1 MRIGMVLNY
10 SGGFAETVSQ
20 ASNAISG
27 TLQAVATQ
35 DPTILVVVP
44 DRDVRTLVGHMLE
57 GSRYRV
63 LLAAGVAQA
72 IAAQGSTEID
82 LLVTEVAPSVDG
94 FAIAEQLRAC
104 TPGLPV
110 LYIGGWFDHPRYAE
124 LKQETVVSQPFS
136 RSELMHAIDSVL
148 EQRRST
154 GRQRA
159 AQP

>member
-1 MRIGMVLNY
+1 
-10 SGGFAETVSQ
+10 
-20 ASNAISG
+20 
-27 TLQAVATQ
+27 VATQ

-94 FAIAEQLRAC
+94 FAIAERLRAC